1 MRFLLISLAAITLA
15 GYSCSSHKDHT
26 DEPTNA
32 IKNISTRQSMG
43 NDNKWT
49 RCFRATDGTIYFE
62 DHRKSVDGGK
72 TVIAQKLI
80 DVEDINA
87 APERAVLVNDALL
100 YALDGP
106 TQLVSP
112 GVYSGKAWRST
123 DGLNTIQEE
132 SVTFYVP
139 EGPLRDRIGGE
150 WYGLFVYRTILE
162 LPDGTWCMTM
172 YGNFESDTIIPPNK
186 DAQKELTYMQRT
198 ILLTSNDLGRTWHYL
213 STIAAPSQ
221 GEPLGE
227 GFVEP
232 ALTLLK
238 DGRLLCIMR
247 SGHHYPLYASWSK
260 DNGKTWSAPMY
271 TGLDRGC
278 DPCLI
283 TLQDGRVA
291 LSWGRRFPEGWS
303 LISPE
308 GDKGRFEFPGYGYT
322 SLSISED
329 GGLTWADEKIMEQAG
344 TCYSTII
351 EVEPNVVFMLVD
363 EWHCRITLNQR
374 ALINPGGLIEN
385 IKFAEVMNHKGKAE
399 ELRLDVYMP
408 DYKQEANHKVFLWV
422 HGGGFRG
429 GTKKQGYIVT
439 LCRAFAARGYVC
451 IAADYRLREEPRAD
465 YQGTIDDAV
474 SDIHLALDW
483 VVDHGNEFDY
493 DPKNIIVGGGSA
505 GGILLNHLCFQEE
518 KEKHNQR
525 IRAFINLWGS
535 PDNEALFAGIKPN
548 DPPTLIIHGDKD
560 ELVPFRN
567 SELLSSG
574 LEKAG
579 VYHQLHA
586 FAGSGHTPTDR
597 MEDIIAHISEF
608 LENPATQ

>member
-1 MRFLLISLAAITLA
+1 MIASASIITVRWWYLKNNE
-15 GYSCSSHKDHT
+15 STEESSSNV
-26 DEPTNA
+26 E
-32 IKNISTRQSMG
+32 SVSVRQGMG

-49 RCFRATDGTIYFE
+49 RCFRMADGTIYFE
-62 DHRKSVDGGK
+62 DHRMSRDGGE
-72 TVIAQKLI
+72 TVLAQNYI

-87 APERAVLVNDALL
+87 APERAVLVKDELL

-106 TQLVSP
+106 TQIVTP

-123 DGLNTIQEE
+123 DGLKTVQEE

-139 EGPLRDRIGGE
+139 GGPLRDRIGGE
-150 WYGLFVYRTILE
+150 WYGLFVYRTIIE
-162 LPDGTWCMTM
+162 MPDGTWCMTM

-198 ILLTSNDLGRTWHYL
+198 ILLTSNDQGRNWHYL
-213 STIAAPSQ
+213 STIASPSQ

-238 DGRLLCIMR
+238 DKRLLCIMR
-247 SGHHYPLYASWSK
+247 SGHHFPLYASWSK
-260 DNGKTWSAPMY
+260 DNGKTWSPPMY

-322 SLSISED
+322 TLSISED
-329 GGLTWADEKIMEQAG
+329 GGLTWTDDKILERAG

-351 EVEPNVVFMLVD
+351 EVEPNVIFSLVD
-363 EWHCRITLNQR
+363 EWFCRITLNQR
-374 ALINPGGLIEN
+374 ALSETQSLIEN
-385 IKFAEVMNHKGKAE
+385 IKFAEVQNHKGEAE

-408 DYKQEANHKVFLWV
+408 DNKEKANHKVILWV
-422 HGGGFRG
+422 HGGGFRA
-429 GTKKQGYIVT
+429 GTKKQGYIVR
-439 LCRAFAARGYVC
+439 LCSAFAERGYVC
-451 IAADYRLREEPRAD
+451 ITADYRLREEPRTD

-474 SDIHLALDW
+474 SDIHMALDW
-483 VVDHGNEFDY
+483 VVAHGRELDY
-493 DPKNIIVGGGSA
+493 NSKKIIVGGGSA

-518 KEKHNQR
+518 KEKHNR
-525 IRAFINLWGS
+525 KIRAFINLWGS
-535 PDNEALFAGIKPN
+535 PDNEELFAGIQSS
-548 DPPTLIIHGDKD
+548 DPPTLIIHGDND

-574 LEKAG
+574 LESAS
-579 VYHQLHA
+579 VYHELNA

-597 MEDIIAHISEF
+597 MDEIIASISAF